1 MESGGRPIAHVAR
14 DLGVHKEA
22 LCLWRILPPVEV
34 ARVTKAF
41 TDDRARRVFL
51 TFVLTGLRRSELV
64 ALQWRHVNLVEAT
77 LRVTESKRRRA
88 NG

>member
-22 LCLWRILPPVEV
+22 LCLWRILQPVEV

-41 TDDRARRVFL
+41 TDDRGRRVFL
-51 TFVLTGLRRSELV
+51 TFVLTALRRSELV
-64 ALQWRHVNLVEAT
+64 ALQWQHVNLVEAT